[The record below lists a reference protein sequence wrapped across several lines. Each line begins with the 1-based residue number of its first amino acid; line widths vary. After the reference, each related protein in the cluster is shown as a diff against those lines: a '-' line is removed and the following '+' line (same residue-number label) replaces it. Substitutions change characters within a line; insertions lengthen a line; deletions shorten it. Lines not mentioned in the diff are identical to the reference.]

1 MSDSDEK
8 EKNAL
13 EKLGRIVREAVKQQ
27 AQIRQADQDAVGA
40 AVRQDWE
47 KKQHAEKAQTE
58 KQDEKQQQEADK
70 SRQQNK
76 SKDKDKDWGHS
87 H

>member
-1 MSDSDEK
+1 MSDSNEK

-27 AQIRQADQDAVGA
+27 AQIRQADHDAVGA

-47 KKQHAEKAQTE
+47 KKLQAEKAQTE